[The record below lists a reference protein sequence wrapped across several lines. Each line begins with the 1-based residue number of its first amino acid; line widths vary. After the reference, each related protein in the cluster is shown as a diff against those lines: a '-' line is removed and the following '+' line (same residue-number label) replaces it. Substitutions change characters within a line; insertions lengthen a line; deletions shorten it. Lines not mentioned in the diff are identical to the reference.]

1 MSICSTITNTAF
13 PRRSFMSSLIKVPTM
28 TCIPTCV
35 KALVCEPVA
44 LMWWPAC
51 VAPASTVATHQGAC
65 TRLPANRVRAHY
77 SYLFVFEYTVTIQSC
92 TSTLVLYTIWV
103 ENTAATC
110 TSTWLRYHHVLLRYC
125 IQIFQR
131 PHDVVYAT
139 WHSVFARIQRQFTQ
153 CSVRRV
159 TKSSYPIAL

>member
-1 MSICSTITNTAF
+1 MSDCSTITSTAF
-13 PRRSFMSSLIKVPTM
+13 PRRSFTSSLIKVPTM

-35 KALVCEPVA
+35 KALVSEPVV

-51 VAPASTVATHQGAC
+51 VAPASIVATHQGTC
-65 TRLPANRVRAHY
+65 TRLPASRVRAHY
-77 SYLFVFEYTVTIQSC
+77 SYLFVRVHCYYPIVYEYTAT
-92 TSTLVLYTIWV
+92 YTI
-103 ENTAATC
+103 C
-110 TSTWLRYHHVLLRYC
+110 TWLRYHHVLLRYC

-153 CSVRRV
+153 CGVRRV